1 MIDRNYDDMINMPCP
16 TSPRHPR
23 MPRADRAAQFAPFA
37 ALTGYDAAIDETG
50 RLTDQK
56 IDISED
62 MREKLFG
69 EIEKYKD
76 SIRIGFTCAKLD
88 TLAMAAKRFPN
99 ADIHYDGGDLSAER
113 LEEVKAL
120 AAGHHLYVWV
130 CFDNDMTWWFNGT
143 KATPEVCRFV
153 RQYGEL
159 GVWILSRREELE
171 VAIKELDAEIIETT
185 GHIKPEWI
193 AEINR

>member
-62 MREKLFG
+62 MREKLDLKQNF
-69 EIEKYKD
+69 
-76 SIRIGFTCAKLD
+76 L
-88 TLAMAAKRFPN
+88 
-99 ADIHYDGGDLSAER
+99 ADIIDEQPEISVTYFVTDKKKSGGAYVTVNGRLKQIDEYEQLIILTDGKKTPIQEVYTIESDLFR
-113 LEEVKAL
+113 
-120 AAGHHLYVWV
+120 GM
-130 CFDNDMTWWFNGT
+130 FD
-143 KATPEVCRFV
+143 
-153 RQYGEL
+153 
-159 GVWILSRREELE
+159 
-171 VAIKELDAEIIETT
+171 
-185 GHIKPEWI
+185 
-193 AEINR
+193 

>member
-62 MREKLFG
+62 MREKLDLEQNF
-69 EIEKYKD
+69 
-76 SIRIGFTCAKLD
+76 L
-88 TLAMAAKRFPN
+88 
-99 ADIHYDGGDLSAER
+99 ADIIDEQPEISVTYFVPDKKKSGGAYVTVNGRLKQIDEYEQLIILTDGKKIPIQEVYSIESDLFRGMLDRKSTR
-113 LEEVKAL
+113 LNSS
-120 AAGHHLYVWV
+120 HQ
-130 CFDNDMTWWFNGT
+130 
-143 KATPEVCRFV
+143 R
-153 RQYGEL
+153 
-159 GVWILSRREELE
+159 
-171 VAIKELDAEIIETT
+171 
-185 GHIKPEWI
+185 
-193 AEINR
+193 